1 MLSTTYKILSSMLM
15 LIKCRLKSIYCY
27 SGYFSFLMT
36 VISMYLIFSLFY
48 TVTLVTKD
56 KRHIWIDIFSEH

>member
-27 SGYFSFLMT
+27 SVYFSFLMT